1 MSLSPSRQL
10 ILRRQLMT
18 VDRSRPLLYTR
29 SNVSTVASN
38 SSRHGVTR
46 TSKSARFAEACGGT
60 LAECTAVCCC
70 CPCGIV
76 ELLLLAIYKVPAGL
90 CRRALRYKRRQ
101 RLLKKGTMQP
111 RHRRFQCGCDETE
124 LHVHPVVCYE
134 EFDIMSGSKETEK
147 AVVELEKEM
156 WDTFCGAGF
165 WRSPSQREPP
175 AVKQL

>member
-29 SNVSTVASN
+29 SNVSSVASS

-46 TSKSARFAEACGGT
+46 TSKSARFAEVCGGT
-60 LAECTAVCCC
+60 VAECTAVCCC

-76 ELLLLAIYKVPAGL
+76 ELLMLAIYKVPAGL
-90 CRRALRYKRRQ
+90 CRRALRYKRQQ

-124 LHVHPVVCYE
+124 LHVHPGSLT
-134 EFDIMSGSKETEK
+134 SGPAPRRLRRPLWS
-147 AVVELEKEM
+147 
-156 WDTFCGAGF
+156 WRRRCGTLSTALGF
-165 WRSPSQREPP
+165 GEVPLRESRR
-175 AVKQL
+175 Q